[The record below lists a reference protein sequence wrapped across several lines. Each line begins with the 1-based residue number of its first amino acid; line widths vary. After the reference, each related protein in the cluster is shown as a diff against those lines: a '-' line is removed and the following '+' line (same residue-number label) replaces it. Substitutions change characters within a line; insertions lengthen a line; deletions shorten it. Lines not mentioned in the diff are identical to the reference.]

1 MSKRTRNL
9 KHENAARDSGLAGE
23 KYGAQRGILHTKGH
37 ITDTPWGT
45 REFGV
50 VDPDNNRITFYEEI

>member
-1 MSKRTRNL
+1 VAVEGVEEFYQAIL
-9 KHENAARDSGLAGE
+9 PLGV
-23 KYGAQRGILHTKGH
+23 LHTKGH

-50 VDPDNNRITFYEEI
+50 VDPDNNLITFYQDV